1 MRTLYL
7 RTAFWGFTFTLLA
20 LPASAQDERV
30 RLSIGTAAT
39 TGADDN
45 LALTASVGYRF
56 LEHFSFE
63 VDFTATALAGG
74 DFARP
79 LATAAGFG
87 DGAVRGGLVTR
98 ERLGPQGGLTDP
110 IRGQVFDR
118 TAIFP
123 PLPLARNDVDLAL
136 FTAGFRYE
144 LPVQGGRLRPY
155 VGGGLGIARTSEE
168 FAVVRPLL
176 RLGAGGQSI
185 GRESI
190 VRTGVAGS
198 AGAGASVRLFRGLFA
213 DVDARYFRLD
223 RDRNLGRLGGGVSY
237 RF

>member
-7 RTAFWGFTFTLLA
+7 RTAFWAFTFTLLA

-63 VDFTATALAGG
+63 VDFTATELAGG

-176 RLGAGGQSI
+176 RLGAGSESI
-185 GRESI
+185 GGESI

>member
-1 MRTLYL
+1 MRNLYL
-7 RTAFWGFTFTLLA
+7 RTAFWAFAFTSLA
-20 LPASAQDERV
+20 LPASAQDERL

-45 LALTASVGYRF
+45 LALTASAGYRF

-63 VDFTATALAGG
+63 VDFTATKWAGS
-74 DFARP
+74 DFVRP
-79 LATAAGFG
+79 LATAGFG

-98 ERLGPQGGLTDP
+98 ERLGPQGGLTDLM
-110 IRGQVFDR
+110 RGQVFDR
-118 TAIFP
+118 VAIFP
-123 PLPLARNDVDLAL
+123 PLPPARSDVDLAL
-136 FTAGFRYE
+136 ITAGFRYE

-176 RLGAGGQSI
+176 RPGAGGESI

-223 RDRNLGRLGGGVSY
+223 RDRNLARIGGGVSY